1 MLPNSRLQVNTV
13 LSPSFIMS
21 FVKKFLLLSSES
33 PNISLCGRSRRQIQ
47 TSTFPV
53 SAPGTCTQNLLFTNS
68 QQHSPQLFTSTHA
81 EGLEYYRHD
90 QTFFPSLVLAQ
101 MPLLCENV
109 FAIVPK
115 PQLFLKYAQFT
126 TEQKQMCL

>member
-1 MLPNSRLQVNTV
+1 MVEVEDKYKPLHFLFLSQGPALKTYSLPIPNSTV
-13 LSPSFIMS
+13 S
-21 FVKKFLLLSSES
+21 
-33 PNISLCGRSRRQIQ
+33 
-47 TSTFPV
+47 
-53 SAPGTCTQNLLFTNS
+53 
-68 QQHSPQLFTSTHA
+68 QLFTSTHA

-90 QTFFPSLVLAQ
+90 QTFFSSLVLAQ

-109 FAIVPK
+109 FVIVPK